1 MTREAVTGR
10 MTSRWRGYPR
20 RAKERAGQ
28 RIWDV
33 VVGVTRRVVD
43 TSTQV

>member
-1 MTREAVTGR
+1 MTREAVAGADDQPVADC
-10 MTSRWRGYPR
+10 PR
-20 RAKERAGQ
+20 RAEERAGQ
-28 RIWDV
+28 RTWDV

>member
-1 MTREAVTGR
+1 MTGEAVIARDGPPAADC
-10 MTSRWRGYPR
+10 PR
-20 RAKERAGQ
+20 RAEERAGQ

>member
-1 MTREAVTGR
+1 MTGQAVAGR
-10 MTSRWRGYPR
+10 DDRPAADCPR
-20 RAKERAGQ
+20 RAEERAGQ

-33 VVGVTRRVVD
+33 VVGVTRRVAD

>member
-1 MTREAVTGR
+1 MTGEAVAGR
-10 MTSRWRGYPR
+10 NGQPWAHGPR
-20 RAKERAGQ
+20 RAEERAGQ

-33 VVGVTRRVVD
+33 VVGVATRVVD